1 MNKEKIKEIF
11 SQIYFNL
18 IILGVFVIMSIL
30 CVCSLRLAM
39 IENAKRMGT
48 ALSQSYSIEEELNMI
63 AYETLIKQGTDFI
76 DVAKGHMRN
85 TEKWLT
91 EYLMSIRNMNPEID
105 VEPYVVIDGNLVVVE
120 KFKGMETYDYTKA
133 IWYQDAIKA
142 DGQIIYTDIYQD
154 YATGKPMITIAKK
167 CQNSDTVM
175 AFDIFPENF
184 AVVDNAQILPAKSY
198 YFLCDSKKNLLYYKT
213 DMDVAEEELQAYVK
227 ELTTK
232 ITEGKMDYAESYVY
246 NPEEEKRAVYYNVSE
261 NGWMSIVTIP
271 YQWLMQ
277 DLYTIAIS
285 YFVIFVIFL
294 LIAVLM
300 SARQMVMNRDMMQT
314 NETVQILGN
323 SYYAL
328 YRINFVDGR
337 YEMIKTTDAVKEYLE
352 PEGDYDELLR
362 VLGDLVEPTTYLKFV
377 ESFSMENI
385 RKLVSEK
392 VGEYGGTMLRKFDNT
407 YKWVDARLLFDPS
420 LNTKEVVL
428 CFRDMNE
435 EKQQQLQ
442 QMRLLK
448 TSLESARQ
456 SEESRNRFFFRMS
469 HDMRTPLNAI
479 VGLSELA
486 QNYVQNPERMKEYLS
501 KIHISSKQ
509 LMELINDILEI
520 SRLEHGNIALEE
532 DVFDLRACLRNSAKL
547 FYDQAERE
555 YKNFSVDFDITDSQ
569 VLGDEMR
576 VTQIINNLLSNAF
589 KFTSEGGYIKLL
601 VKEMEHAEYT
611 TYQMVVSD
619 TGCGMT
625 PEYLEKIFEPYER
638 ETFHAKNIPGTGL
651 GMPIVKN
658 LVSLMGGQISVES
671 AVNQGTTCTITIP
684 FETIAVQQQNDAED
698 TYQHDSEILR
708 GKRILLAED
717 NEINMEITVEILQM
731 NGIEVMKA
739 WNGFEAVEKFGK
751 SEPYYFDAVLMDM
764 QMPELD
770 GCEAAKTIRNM
781 QRPDA
786 QTVPIIAVTANAFAE
801 DLAATTAAGMNAHI
815 SKPIDIA
822 VLCSTLV
829 EFTKNQ
835 QKP

>member
-11 SQIYFNL
+11 SQVYFNL

-48 ALSQSYSIEEELNMI
+48 ALSQSYFIEEELNMI
-63 AYETLIKQGTDFI
+63 AYETLIEQGTDFI
-76 DVAKGHMRN
+76 DVVAERDQKP
-85 TEKWLT
+85 EKWLQ
-91 EYLMSIRNMNPEID
+91 EYLMSIRRMNEEID
-105 VEPYVVIDGNLVVVE
+105 VEPYVVMDGNIIMAEHLAE
-120 KFKGMETYDYTKA
+120 IEGYDYTKT
-133 IWYQDAIKA
+133 IWYQEAVKA
-142 DGQIIYTDIYQD
+142 NGKIIYTDVYKD
-154 YATGKPMITIAKK
+154 FVTGKPMITIAKK
-167 CQNSDTVM
+167 CEKSDTVI
-175 AFDIFPENF
+175 AFDVFPENF
-184 AVVDNAQILPAKSY
+184 AVVANAQILPTKSY

-213 DMDVAEEELQAYVK
+213 DMDVAEEELQSYVK
-227 ELTTK
+227 ELTTQIQK
-232 ITEGKMDYAESYVY
+232 GNMDYAASYVY
-246 NPEEEKRAVYYNVSE
+246 NPEQEKRAVYYNMSE
-261 NGWMSIVTIP
+261 NGWMSIVSIP
-271 YQWLMQ
+271 YKWLMQ

-300 SARQMVMNRDMMQT
+300 SAKQMVMNHDMMKT
-314 NETVQILGN
+314 NETIQILGN

-328 YRINFVDGR
+328 YRIDFENNK
-337 YEMIKTTDAVKEYLE
+337 YEIIKTTDSVREYLDN
-352 PEGDYDELLR
+352 EGDYDELLR

-385 RKLVSEK
+385 RKLVSQK
-392 VGEYGGTMLRKFDNT
+392 VGDYGGTMLRKFNGT

-469 HDMRTPLNAI
+469 HDMRTPLNAV

-486 QNYVQNPERMKEYLS
+486 QNYVENPEKMKKYLS

-520 SRLEHGNIALEE
+520 SRLEHGNITLEQ
-532 DVFDLRACLRNSAKL
+532 DTFDLRNCLRNSAKL

-555 YKNFSVDFDITDSQ
+555 YKNFSVDFDMGDHLVI
-569 VLGDEMR
+569 GDEMR
-576 VTQIINNLLSNAF
+576 VIQIVNNLLSNAF
-589 KFTSEGGYIKLL
+589 KFTSEGGDIKLR
-601 VKEMEHAEYT
+601 VKEVEHGDYT
-611 TYQMVVSD
+611 QYQVIVSD

-625 PEYLEKIFEPYER
+625 PEYLQKIFEPYER

-671 AVNQGTTCTITIP
+671 VVNKGTTCTITIP
-684 FETIAVQQQNDAED
+684 FETIEADVKEEMDD
-698 TYQHDSEILR
+698 TYQHDADVLK

-731 NGIEVMKA
+731 NGIEVVKA

-751 SEPYYFDAVLMDM
+751 SAPYHFDAVLMHM

-770 GCEAAKTIRNM
+770 GCEAARTIRKM

-801 DLAATTAAGMNAHI
+801 DLVATTAAGMNAHI
-815 SKPIDIA
+815 SKPIEIS

-829 EFTKNQ
+829 ELTKKQ
-835 QKP
+835 TKA